1 MKEQPYA
8 IVVFSKSGNWQT
20 TTTTRNYNIYIQA
33 KIYDASSAL
42 ASINKIAAQSKA
54 PQNLFV
60 FVSAWQW
67 QWVRKMVIRV
77 IFHFWLGLLLP
88 ILLLTTL
95 GRKTAP
101 YLHID
106 SK

>member
-1 MKEQPYA
+1 MLLLSFQRVETGKQQQQQED
-8 IVVFSKSGNWQT
+8 T
-20 TTTTRNYNIYIQA
+20 IYIQA
-33 KIYDASSAL
+33 KINDASSAL

>member
-1 MKEQPYA
+1 MLLLSFQRVETGKQQQQQED
-8 IVVFSKSGNWQT
+8 T
-20 TTTTRNYNIYIQA
+20 IYIQA
-33 KIYDASSAL
+33 KINDAMLHQRLPPST
-42 ASINKIAAQSKA
+42 KIAAQSKA

-60 FVSAWQW
+60 FVSAWQWQW